1 MKYLQDGK
9 EQLNKEDF
17 QRNPLSESDWIKQ
30 TQDDPCDTMM
40 PAQKQKEK
48 KDE

>member
-1 MKYLQDGK
+1 MKHLKDGK
-9 EQLNKEDF
+9 EQLKSMDF
-17 QRNPLSESDWIKQ
+17 QKSSLSDYDWIKQ

-40 PAQKQKEK
+40 PVRKQKET

>member
-9 EQLNKEDF
+9 EQLNKEDKS
-17 QRNPLSESDWIKQ
+17 PLSDYDWIKQ

-40 PAQKQKEK
+40 PLRKQKET